1 MTDTTTTWTL
11 PPDHP
16 VFAGH
21 FPGHPII
28 PGALLLD
35 QAVQLASAQLDVPA
49 GSLKIGNAKFL
60 HPAGPGE
67 VLQFAFNRKPNGS
80 ILFTIHSDST
90 QIATGTLAALT
101 P

>member
-1 MTDTTTTWTL
+1 MDTMHWTL
-11 PPDHP
+11 PTDHP

-35 QAVQLASAQLDVPA
+35 QAVRLATQHFALPNVPI
-49 GSLKIGNAKFL
+49 KIANAKFL
-60 HPAGPGE
+60 HPAGPEQPLIFGFDRKE
-67 VLQFAFNRKPNGS
+67 SGAIHFTVRTGDTPVASGVLTA
-80 ILFTIHSDST
+80 
-90 QIATGTLAALT
+90 LA

>member
-1 MTDTTTTWTL
+1 MDMTTTWTL

-35 QAVQLASAQLDVPA
+35 QAVYLACEQLDLPA
-49 GSLKIGNAKFL
+49 ASLKIGNAKFL

-67 VLQFAFNRKPNGS
+67 VLQFAFNRKANGS
-80 ILFTIHSDST
+80 ILFTIHSGST
-90 QIATGTLAALT
+90 QVATGVLAALT

>member
-1 MTDTTTTWTL
+1 MDTMHWTL
-11 PPDHP
+11 PTDHP

-35 QAVQLASAQLDVPA
+35 QAIQLAAQHMALPR
-49 GSLKIGNAKFL
+49 SSIKISNAKFL
-60 HPAGPGE
+60 HPAGPGQTLTFTFDRKE
-67 VLQFAFNRKPNGS
+67 SGALQFTVRCGEIVVASGV
-80 ILFTIHSDST
+80 L
-90 QIATGTLAALT
+90 TLLL